1 MLQMEYTI
9 KTIDSR
15 HNVLLFFFSFHDRCG
30 IETNSIAYKISM
42 VDFRQDGV
50 VKETKVHYLLCL
62 LCVEFWLIVLF

>member
-9 KTIDSR
+9 KTIDSK

-42 VDFRQDGV
+42 VDFWQEGV

-62 LCVEFWLIVLF
+62 LCVKF